1 MAAEAYDVRPTIFR
15 ESGLIVVFLATLVYV
30 GIVFLTPGSPVRV
43 PFGYFELVFAP
54 GYALGALLFLR
65 RPQIP
70 PVAEFAVAVGLS
82 VVYNVLVGLTLA
94 LLGVGLLI
102 DWFLLAEIVVVA
114 LALAAKLLAGPSAG
128 VTGAGSLL
136 RREFR
141 LPGVRPEYRRAVYV
155 LFLATVVAIVA
166 VVYLSVIQP
175 PTSPSTSLALSGP
188 GGTAASLPTSLR
200 VGEVGLAVVFV
211 ANGHSGAPIE
221 LVVTA
226 LFQGESPTS
235 NLTAVPWSLPLT
247 LANGTVSSLPLG
259 LAYGQTTTLN
269 VTFAFGE
276 TGAFSLGFDL
286 EASGGSLL
294 PPASLNLAVTS

>member
-1 MAAEAYDVRPTIFR
+1 MAAEVSDVRPTIFR

-30 GIVFLTPGSPVRV
+30 GLVFLTPGSPVRV
-43 PFGYFELVFAP
+43 PFGYLELVFAP

-65 RPQIP
+65 KPQIP
-70 PVAEFAVAVGLS
+70 PAAEFAVAVGLS
-82 VVYNVLVGLTLA
+82 VVYNVLLGLALA
-94 LLGVGLLI
+94 LLGVGLAI

-114 LALAAKLLAGPSAG
+114 FALAAKLLAGPSPGVAG
-128 VTGAGSLL
+128 VGSAL

-141 LPGVRPEYRRAVYV
+141 LPGVRPQYRRAVYV

-175 PTSPSTSLALSGP
+175 PSSPSTSLALSGP
-188 GGTAASLPTSLR
+188 GGTAASLPTTLR

-211 ANGHSGAPIE
+211 ANGHSGTPIE

-235 NLTAVPWSLPLT
+235 NLTSVPWSLPLT

-259 LAYGQTTTLN
+259 VAYGQTATLN

-294 PPASLNLAVTS
+294 PPASLDLAVTS